1 MASYNRVE
9 LMGTVFREPEAKSSA
24 TGEQVCVFSVMV
36 TQEVLNLRNEP
47 IQETCYVD
55 VEATGNLGQLVLGN
69 FHKDTPVIVEG
80 HLKMERTFD
89 RNTGRNRT
97 RLYVAANLIQVV
109 ENSGG
114 PIPEPPDLSQGQEF
128 GQMPPAS
135 NDMTF

>member
-9 LMGTVFREPEAKSSA
+9 LMGVISNEPMAKSSA
-24 TGEQVCVFSVMV
+24 TGEQACVFNVMV

-69 FHKDTPVIVEG
+69 FHQQMPVYIEG
-80 HLKMERTFD
+80 HLKMERIFD

-97 RLYVAANLIQVV
+97 RLYVAANLIQVIA
-109 ENSGG
+109 NDGG
-114 PIPEPPDLSQGQEF
+114 PIPEPPDLSQGSEV
-128 GQMPPAS
+128 GQMPPQPG
-135 NDMTF
+135 DMTF

>member
-9 LMGTVFREPEAKSSA
+9 LMGTVNREPEARSSA

-47 IQETCYVD
+47 IQETCIVD
-55 VEATGNLGQLVLGN
+55 VEANGNLGQLVLGN

-89 RNTGRNRT
+89 RNTGRNRS

-114 PIPEPPDLSQGQEF
+114 PVPEPPDLSQGQDW
-128 GQMPPAS
+128 GQMPPPS
-135 NDMTF
+135 DMTF

>member
-9 LMGTVFREPEAKSSA
+9 LMGTVNREPEARSSA

-47 IQETCYVD
+47 IQETCIVD
-55 VEATGNLGQLVLGN
+55 VEATGSLGQLVLGN

-89 RNTGRNRT
+89 RNTGRNRN

-114 PIPEPPDLSQGQEF
+114 PVPEPPDLTQGQDW
-128 GQMPPAS
+128 GQMPPPS
-135 NDMTF
+135 DMTF

>member
-1 MASYNRVE
+1 MSSYNRVE
-9 LMGTVFREPEAKSSA
+9 LMGTFYREPEASSSA

-47 IQETCYVD
+47 IQETCIVD
-55 VEATGNLGQLVLGN
+55 VEANGNLGQLVLGN

-89 RNTGRNRT
+89 RNTGRNRS

-109 ENSGG
+109 ENSG
-114 PIPEPPDLSQGQEF
+114 PVPEPPDLSQGQDL

-135 NDMTF
+135 DMTF